1 MVAGRVD
8 LTWGPLEFHRNSLTF
23 LQVRRIWASCG
34 LVGISPP
41 FPFLLHDMQEAMKK
55 SRRLCATVID
65 TMGRELMIRGQWQAN
80 DQGYPW
86 VLGRNEIKAGQR
98 INLTT
103 REDAV
108 ADESTLPIMY
118 SKFTQMAQP
127 GDIISIARYLVSGAE
142 DSSLYCTVAEVT
154 GQDVWCV
161 AQNSAVL
168 EGLLCVFHAER
179 SHGGELHNVQNEL
192 PLLSDWDKH
201 CIEQLGQEFEID
213 FINLSYTRTGADVVE
228 ARKFLQSIGMGST
241 KILAKLETRQ
251 ALINFQGILSEAD
264 GIVISRGNLGLDVD
278 PEKMALV
285 QKTLTQA
292 CNLVGKPVII
302 TRVVDTM
309 VNTPRPTRAEATDV
323 ANAVLDGVDGILLG
337 AETLRGKYPVDT
349 VKTVTS
355 IARAAEDVFD
365 HNSHYEYLMEAA
377 WEAVQQSHENKGSRD
392 DLASQMVNNGNPSD
406 SPHNRPRGDL
416 NSTLNAMAHFSM
428 VASNVN
434 LHGMAK
440 EMAQQNN
447 LVTTGPKNTPYLS
460 KLESIASSAVR
471 AADKV
476 GAKLI
481 VGESSPLSTANVIKI
496 NHDP

>member
-1 MVAGRVD
+1 
-8 LTWGPLEFHRNSLTF
+8 
-23 LQVRRIWASCG
+23 
-34 LVGISPP
+34 
-41 FPFLLHDMQEAMKK
+41 
-55 SRRLCATVID
+55 
-65 TMGRELMIRGQWQAN
+65 
-80 DQGYPW
+80 
-86 VLGRNEIKAGQR
+86 
-98 INLTT
+98 
-103 REDAV
+103 
-108 ADESTLPIMY
+108 MY
-118 SKFTQMAQP
+118 C
-127 GDIISIARYLVSGAE
+127 IVE
-142 DSSLYCTVAEVT
+142 EVT
-154 GQDVWCV
+154 GQDVFCI

-179 SHGGELHNVQNEL
+179 SHGGDLLNVQNEL

-201 CIEQLGQEFEID
+201 CIQQLGQEFEID

-228 ARKFLQSIGMGST
+228 ARKFLHSIGMGST
-241 KILAKLETRQ
+241 KILAKVETRQ
-251 ALINFQGILSEAD
+251 SLLNFQGILSEAD

-337 AETLRGKYPVDT
+337 AETLRGKYPIDT

-365 HNSHYEYLMEAA
+365 HTSHYEYLMEAA
-377 WEAVQQSHENKGSRD
+377 WEAVEQSRGTRNFASGD
-392 DLASQMVNNGNPSD
+392 DLASQMINNGTPAD
-406 SPHNRPRGDL
+406 SPHVRPRGEAAL
-416 NSTLNAMAHFSM
+416 NSTLSAMAKYSV
-428 VASNVN
+428 VASHAN
-434 LHGMAK
+434 LQGMAK
-440 EMAQQNN
+440 EMALQNN
-447 LVTTGPKNTPYLS
+447 LSSEPKQTPYLS

-476 GAKLI
+476 RPGGPKP
-481 VGESSPLSTANVIKI
+481 VNLSI
-496 NHDP
+496 